1 MCKMGLPMRK
11 IHFESSPIG
20 AGAIVGQQ
28 HTLACS
34 CWGCSLGAAVP
45 PWLDNKVQVLV
56 LLAAAAA
63 AGGLAWR
70 PPCQP
75 GAEAMA
81 QPVRQRSGAAA
92 MLATALTGA
101 SSSGSA
107 ASPRSQRPAAIKIQ
121 FLYSALNQ
129 QDMKHSFCSPELHGV
144 RNLCFVPQHCSQ
156 STQQQENCIC
166 MLPCPFI

>member
-1 MCKMGLPMRK
+1 MGLPMRK

-34 CWGCSLGAAVP
+34 CWGCGLGAAVP
-45 PWLDNKVQVLV
+45 SSLDNKVQVLV

-63 AGGLAWR
+63 AGGLTWR

-81 QPVRQRSGAAA
+81 QPVRQRSG
-92 MLATALTGA
+92 
-101 SSSGSA
+101 
-107 ASPRSQRPAAIKIQ
+107 PAAVVGAHLAIAIDVLL
-121 FLYSALNQ
+121 FAVRARAVSSAVLALSAFA
-129 QDMKHSFCSPELHGV
+129 M
-144 RNLCFVPQHCSQ
+144 
-156 STQQQENCIC
+156 
-166 MLPCPFI
+166 